1 MIYRLVP
8 LSVTLDVPN
17 PELTLIGKIK
27 IVVVVEYLGNDI

>member
-27 IVVVVEYLGNDI
+27 IVVAEYLGNDI